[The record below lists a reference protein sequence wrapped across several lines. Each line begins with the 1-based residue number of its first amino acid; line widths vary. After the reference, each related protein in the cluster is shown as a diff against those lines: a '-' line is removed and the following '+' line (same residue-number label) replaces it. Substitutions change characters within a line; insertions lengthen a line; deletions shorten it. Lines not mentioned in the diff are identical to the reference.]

1 MDFTNMSD
9 INKKMLL
16 AQYLLNAA
24 TILTELNDIDN
35 KNKLLDIAQEYV
47 ENAEKEYLASLD
59 QEVLSIIDEVKHDM
73 TEGLI

>member
-59 QEVLSIIDEVKHDM
+59 QDVLNIIDEVKHDM
-73 TEGLI
+73 AEGLI

>member
-59 QEVLSIIDEVKHDM
+59 QEVLNIIDEVKHDM
-73 TEGLI
+73 AEGLI

>member
-59 QEVLSIIDEVKHDM
+59 QEVLNIIDEVKHDVA
-73 TEGLI
+73 EGLI

>member
-73 TEGLI
+73 AEGLI

>member
-59 QEVLSIIDEVKHDM
+59 QDVLNIIDEVKHDM

>member
-16 AQYLLNAA
+16 VQYLLNAA

-73 TEGLI
+73 AEGLI

>member
-16 AQYLLNAA
+16 VQYLLNAA

-73 TEGLI
+73 GEGVI

>member
-35 KNKLLDIAQEYV
+35 KNKLLENAQEYV

-73 TEGLI
+73 AEGLI